1 MDLAIGVA
9 DIDIV
14 VVDQRDFADAGARA
28 GLGRPGTYAADADD
42 AEMRSLQCA
51 ERFGAENAAEAVK
64 SLQVFLA
71 QHLLIF

>member
-1 MDLAIGVA
+1 
-9 DIDIV
+9 
-14 VVDQRDFADAGARA
+14 
-28 GLGRPGTYAADADD
+28 
-42 AEMRSLQCA
+42 MRSLQCA